1 MSSRI
6 IRGDSRVQQLKVST
20 PADRSIIS
28 GRTQEHVLNVEKDA
42 FEQGYAEGERIGK
55 QMGEKMV
62 ETVMKRYEHSITAL
76 AESHKQLVQSME
88 IQTVQLAL
96 EIARKIVQRELTL
109 DQDLVSALAAV
120 VLKRVS
126 GHQDITLRV
135 SRHDFPRIRVAIT
148 NVNPAVTVKDD
159 ATLERGD
166 FVVETGQT
174 FLDGRVSSQI
184 DSIGKVL
191 LDE

>member
-1 MSSRI
+1 
-6 IRGDSRVQQLKVST
+6 
-20 PADRSIIS
+20 
-28 GRTQEHVLNVEKDA
+28 
-42 FEQGYAEGERIGK
+42 
-55 QMGEKMV
+55 
-62 ETVMKRYEHSITAL
+62 
-76 AESHKQLVQSME
+76 ME
-88 IQTVQLAL
+88 EQTVQLAL

-109 DQDLVSALAAV
+109 DQDLVAALAAV

-135 SRHDFPRIRVAIT
+135 SRHDFPRLRVAIT

-174 FLDGRVSSQI
+174 FLDGRLSSQI
-184 DSIGKVL
+184 ESIGKVL
-191 LDE
+191 FDE